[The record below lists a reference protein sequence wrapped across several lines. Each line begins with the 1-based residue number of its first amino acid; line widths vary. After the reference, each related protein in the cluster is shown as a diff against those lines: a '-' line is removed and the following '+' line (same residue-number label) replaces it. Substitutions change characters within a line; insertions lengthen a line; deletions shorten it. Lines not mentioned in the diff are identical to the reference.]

1 MLDLENG
8 ELEKIEEIDKE
19 EETNRIWNFVRLDKQ
34 TYLYTEVVYPSLSDH
49 AFMQYNVYRQKGE
62 DRQRITG
69 GFVSSI
75 YELPE
80 LVVMEDSLVFDTI
93 SYSFSHE
100 EENGQYDFEIWKV
113 NGENQELLLNR

>member
-1 MLDLENG
+1 
-8 ELEKIEEIDKE
+8 
-19 EETNRIWNFVRLDKQ
+19 
-34 TYLYTEVVYPSLSDH
+34 
-49 AFMQYNVYRQKGE
+49 MQYNVYQQKGE

-80 LVVMEDSLVFDTI
+80 LVVMEDSFVFDTI

-113 NGENQELLLNR
+113 NGENQELLLREEGNYSDYRSDETTEYLSSSLSLVNESELCFTTADATNSYLNRI